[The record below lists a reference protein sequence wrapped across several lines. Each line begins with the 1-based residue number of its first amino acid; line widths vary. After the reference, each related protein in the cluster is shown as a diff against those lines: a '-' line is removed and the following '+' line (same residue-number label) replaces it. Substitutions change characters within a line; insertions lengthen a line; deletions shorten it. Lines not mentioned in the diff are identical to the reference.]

1 MPMNKLP
8 MYKDCV
14 YYQKKDNAD
23 YIYNTCLSIPCSTSI
38 TDEQLA
44 IVTREIKLALS

>member
-14 YYQKKDNAD
+14 YVQKKDNSD
-23 YIYNTCLSIPCSTSI
+23 YIYNTCLSIPSSTSI
-38 TDEQLA
+38 TDEELT
-44 IVTREIKLALS
+44 IVVDEIKAAIG

>member
-14 YYQKKDNAD
+14 YINKKDNSD
-23 YIYNTCLSIPCSTSI
+23 YIYNTCLSIPSSTNI
-38 TDEQLA
+38 TDEDLA
-44 IVTREIKLALS
+44 IVVREIKEAIG